1 MSSEPNDGAYAA
13 PRTPME
19 RELCSMWIELT
30 ANDDIGTTDRFLDV
44 GGHSLL
50 ASKVVARVKEA
61 YGVRIPFRWC
71 IEHPTVAGLAEL
83 IRQAQA
89 DRGVRAVAAGHNAVV
104 GSGDAVGGGGGGG
117 AL

>member
-1 MSSEPNDGAYAA
+1 MSSEPNGDGAYTA

-50 ASKVVARVKEA
+50 ASKVVARVREA

-71 IEHPTVAGLAEL
+71 IEHPTVSGLAEL

-89 DRGVRAVAAGHNAVV
+89 DQGVRAGAAGGHDAVV
-104 GSGDAVGGGGGGG
+104 GSGDAVGG
-117 AL
+117 AVL